1 MDSDDTQSDVLLHTF
16 DKSRRAREEFENFYR
31 EAERFSVRAN
41 YERAVDCQRVEF
53 EARKRRAQLHLV
65 R

>member
-1 MDSDDTQSDVLLHTF
+1 MESDDTQSDVLLHTF

-41 YERAVDCQRVEF
+41 YERAVDCQRVEL